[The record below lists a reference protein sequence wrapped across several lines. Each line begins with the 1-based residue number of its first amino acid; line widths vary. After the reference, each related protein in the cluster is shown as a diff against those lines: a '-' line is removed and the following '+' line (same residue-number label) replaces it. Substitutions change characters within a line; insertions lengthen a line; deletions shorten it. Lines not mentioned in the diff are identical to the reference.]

1 MRILVLGAYGLIGS
15 HVATRLVAEDHAV
28 IGVGR
33 DIAAARRRFPTIDWR
48 VADLRRASVEDWAAL
63 LGGVDAVVNC
73 AGALQHSPRDDL
85 RAVHVDGI
93 ARLVEACGRAGVR
106 RFVHLSAAGV
116 APGRATAFNDTKL
129 ATEAMLRASALDWVI
144 LRPGLVF
151 APAAYGGTA
160 LLRGLAGFPLL
171 SPIAYPDSLVQTT
184 LVEDVAEAVSRAVQP
199 AAPARI
205 SVDLVDDQPL
215 SLGELVAQLRAWL
228 GFAPVPVLG
237 LPTAVARLTAVASDG
252 LAWLGWRSP
261 MRTASLEQLRM
272 GVRGEASEAARH
284 LGFTPRALRQGL
296 ARQPSGVQERWFAR
310 SYFLKPAILF
320 TLFGF
325 WLASGIIGLV
335 PSFGAAISVLTTA
348 GMDGGLAKAAV
359 LGGSVIDIALAL
371 LLAFRRTTGLAL
383 VGMLL
388 VTAGY
393 LVAGAVVRPDLWLD
407 PLGPFLKSVPAAVLA
422 LAALA
427 TLDER

>member
-15 HVATRLVAEDHAV
+15 YVATRLAAEDHAV
-28 IGVGR
+28 IGLGR
-33 DIAAARRRFPTIDWR
+33 DIAAARRRFPAIDWR
-48 VADLRRASVEDWAAL
+48 IADLGRASVEDWASML
-63 LGGVDAVVNC
+63 EGVDAVVNC
-73 AGALQHSPRDDL
+73 AGALQDSPRDDL
-85 RAVHVDGI
+85 RAVHVDGV

-106 RFVHLSAAGV
+106 RFVHVSAAGV
-116 APGRATAFNDTKL
+116 GAGRATTFNATKL
-129 ATEAMLRASALDWVI
+129 ETETMLKASDLDWVI

-151 APAAYGGTA
+151 APSAYGGTA
-160 LLRGLAGFPLL
+160 LLRGLAGFPLV
-171 SPIAYPDSLVQTT
+171 SPIAYPDSRVQTT
-184 LVEDVAEAVSRAVQP
+184 LVEDVAEAVLRAIP
-199 AAPARI
+199 PGAPSRI

-215 SLGELVAQLRAWL
+215 SLRELVGQLRAWL
-228 GFAPVPVLG
+228 GFAPVLA
-237 LPTAVARLTAVASDG
+237 LPLPNAVARLAAVASDG

-272 GVRGEASEAARH
+272 GVRGEAGDAKRL
-284 LGFTPRALRQGL
+284 LGFTPRALSQGL
-296 ARQPSGVQERWFAR
+296 AQRPSGVQERWFAR
-310 SYFLKPAILF
+310 TYFLKPTILL

-325 WLASGIIGLV
+325 WLVSGVIGLT
-335 PSFGAAISVLTTA
+335 PSFGAAVSVLTA
-348 GMDGGLAKAAV
+348 GGVATGLAKAAV
-359 LGGSVIDIALAL
+359 LGGSLVDIALAL

-393 LVAGAVVRPDLWLD
+393 LVGGALVRPDLWLD

-427 TLDER
+427 LLDER